1 MNPRVTEFQCIM
13 PLENIPSVLKLGILS
28 NERSAKIEH
37 RSVAMEDVQEKR
49 EQKHVPGGLKLHQ
62 YANLYFHACNPML
75 YKRKSETNNLCV
87 LRVSTEILQL
97 PGVVFADCNASSPY
111 VRFLAPSQWTLLDYE
126 AIYAMD
132 WNRQHANDPY
142 AYRVHKARKCA
153 EVLVPHVVETKYVIG
168 AYVVDEATRLKL
180 QSLGFDRAVTIDSEM
195 FFR

>member
-1 MNPRVTEFQCIM
+1 MNARVTEFHCIM

-28 NERSAKIEH
+28 NERAAKLEH

-49 EQKHVPGGLKLHQ
+49 EMKHVPGGLKLHQ
-62 YANLYFHACNPML
+62 YANLYFHARNPML
-75 YKRKSETNNLCV
+75 YKRKGEVNNLCV
-87 LRVSTEILQL
+87 LRISTEILQL
-97 PGVVFADCNASSPY
+97 PGVVLADCNASSPY
-111 VRFLAPSQWTLLDYE
+111 VRFLAPSQWELLDYE

-153 EVLVPHVVETKYVIG
+153 EVLVPHVVETKFVIG
-168 AYVVDEATRLKL
+168 AYVVDEAAKLKL
-180 QSLGFDRAVTIDSEM
+180 QSLGFVQVVTIDSEM